1 MRVLFHVQH
10 LLGIGHVRR
19 AARIASA
26 LSRAG
31 ARVTVVQGGFPV
43 PEAGFE
49 DCETIQLPPARAGDP
64 GFGSIVGEDGKPIDD
79 GWKARR
85 AAMLLAV
92 HDDLRPDILL
102 LETFPFGRR
111 AFRFEL
117 LPLLERARARPDRPL
132 VASSVRDI
140 LVAKKDPAKEAE
152 MAETARR
159 HLDLVLVHGDPA
171 FVPFGASFPFADEIA
186 DLIRYTG
193 YVGPDPGPLPPGDEG
208 RDEIVVSVGGG
219 AVGERLLRI
228 ACDAARLSANQ
239 PGRRWRLLAGPDLP
253 ERAFAAL
260 SADAPP
266 SAIMERARP
275 DFSGLLARTCVSVS
289 QAGYNTVMD
298 ILAAGCRSVL
308 VPFAAGG
315 ETEQTI
321 RARLLAERGRARMLE
336 EAALTPETLAAAVE
350 AAARTPAPPPPSLA
364 LDGAD
369 TAAEMLIEAR
379 TRLDRR

>member
-1 MRVLFHVQH
+1 MKVLFHVQH

-26 LSRAG
+26 LSKAD
-31 ARVTVVQGGFPV
+31 ARVTIVQGGFPV

-49 DCETIQLPPARAGDP
+49 GVETVQLPPARAGDP
-64 GFGSIVGEDGKPIDD
+64 GFGSIVGEDGQSIDD
-79 GWKARR
+79 RWKARR
-85 AAMLLAV
+85 AAMLLDI

-117 LPLLERARARPDRPL
+117 LPLLERASARPDRPL

-152 MAETARR
+152 MAEMACR
-159 HLDLVLVHGDPA
+159 HLDLVMVHGDPA

-193 YVGPDPGPLPPGDEG
+193 YVGPDTGPHPPGDEG

-219 AVGERLLRI
+219 AVGERLLKV
-228 ACDAARLSANQ
+228 AADAARLS
-239 PGRRWRLLAGPDLP
+239 GRRWRLLAGPDLP
-253 ERAFAAL
+253 KPAFAAL
-260 SADAPP
+260 AASAAP
-266 SAIMERARP
+266 SAIVERARP
-275 DFSGLLARTCVSVS
+275 DFASLLARASVSVS

-298 ILAAGCRSVL
+298 ILSAGCRSVL

-315 ETEQTI
+315 ETEQAV
-321 RARLLAERGRARMLE
+321 RARLLAKAGRAQVLE
-336 EAALTPETLAAAVE
+336 EVFLTPEGLAAAVE
-350 AAARTPAPPPPSLA
+350 AAARMPPPPPPSMA
-364 LDGAD
+364 LDGAET
-369 TAAEMLIEAR
+369 TARMLIEAR
-379 TRLDRR
+379 SLR